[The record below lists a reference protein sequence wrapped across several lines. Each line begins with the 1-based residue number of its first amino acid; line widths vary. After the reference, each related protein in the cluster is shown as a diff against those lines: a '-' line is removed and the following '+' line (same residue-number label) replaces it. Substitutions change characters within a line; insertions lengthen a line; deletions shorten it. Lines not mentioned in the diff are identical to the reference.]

1 MRWFRKTAR
10 ISGPILDMTN
20 SIYHPSAK
28 DSSEI
33 FTSATQ
39 ASKPKPA
46 PEDKPKRLK

>member
-1 MRWFRKTAR
+1 MRWFRKTAK

-33 FTSATQ
+33 IVAATQ
-39 ASKPKPA
+39 ATKPLPSPQEKPSKS
-46 PEDKPKRLK
+46 